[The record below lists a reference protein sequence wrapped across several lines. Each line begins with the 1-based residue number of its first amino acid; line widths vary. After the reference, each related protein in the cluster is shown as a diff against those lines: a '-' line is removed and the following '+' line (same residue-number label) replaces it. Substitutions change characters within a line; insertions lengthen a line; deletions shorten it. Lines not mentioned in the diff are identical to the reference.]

1 MPEPA
6 TITYSIAESFGHAL
20 KSLRRAFLAQGL
32 RVSKELNI
40 SSRIRQKLLIGTD
53 PCAVLLVSPPAETEK
68 TLAFDSYAA
77 GLIPMHVVVSGRDSQ
92 TEVHILRVLP
102 ADAALLDRTAIAA
115 LSQLQTGIVQAV
127 EKIGMRVMLTP

>member
-1 MPEPA
+1 MAENLPWSSASETMAEQPA
-6 TITYSIAESFGHAL
+6 TITYSIAEPFGHAL

-32 RVSKELNI
+32 SVSKELNI

-68 TLAFDSYAA
+68 RLAFDSCAA

-92 TEVHILRVLP
+92 TEVHILRILP
-102 ADAALLDRTAIAA
+102 ADATLL
-115 LSQLQTGIVQAV
+115 
-127 EKIGMRVMLTP
+127 